1 MSTEAAPDILRTIAE
16 LDAGALEADL
26 RAAAGDVAKAVR
38 DIDSKKTQGKLN
50 LTLTFTRAK
59 GSGQLVIA
67 HKMSYQKPTETG
79 KLSEESGGETA
90 VYVNSR
96 GNCTILPEAQMGFDF
111 TPARNT
117 ESV

>member
-26 RAAAGDVAKAVR
+26 RAAAGDVATAVR
-38 DIDSKKTQGKLN
+38 DLESKVQGKLN

-79 KLSEESGGETA
+79 KLSEESCGETA
-90 VYVNSR
+90 VYVNGR
-96 GNCTILPEAQMGFDF
+96 GHCTILPEAQMGFDF
-111 TPARNT
+111 TPARNN
-117 ESV
+117 ESA